1 MSKYFYMNIKYKG
14 FTLIE
19 VMIVVVIIG
28 ILAAIAYPSYTRYV
42 AQSTRAEGLSA
53 LMRLANLQEQYY
65 LDNRKYTTDLSE
77 LIGADPYITE
87 HGNYSV
93 TSSGTSSFTLK
104 AVAQGIQASRD
115 SSCSPLT
122 ITDTGAKG
130 PSAECWK

>member
-104 AVAQGIQASRD
+104 AVAQGMQASRD
-115 SSCSPLT
+115 SSCTPLT

>member
-115 SSCSPLT
+115 SSCTPLT

>member
-1 MSKYFYMNIKYKG
+1 MHTHQEVKDDQRG

-28 ILAAIAYPSYTRYV
+28 ILSAIAYPSYTRYV

-65 LDNRKYTTDLSE
+65 LDNRKYATDLTK

-93 TSSGTSSFTLK
+93 TSSGTTSFTLK
-104 AVAQGIQASRD
+104 AVAKGVQASRD
-115 SSCSPLT
+115 SSCTPLT

-130 PSAECWK
+130 PSTECWK

>member
-1 MSKYFYMNIKYKG
+1 MKIKDNG

-28 ILAAIAYPSYTRYV
+28 ILSAIAYPSYTRYV

-65 LDNRKYTTDLSE
+65 LDNRKYATDLTK

-93 TSSGTSSFTLK
+93 TSSGTTSFTLK
-104 AVAQGIQASRD
+104 AVAKGVQASRD
-115 SSCSPLT
+115 SSCTPLT
-122 ITDTGAKG
+122 LSLIHI
-130 PSAECWK
+130 